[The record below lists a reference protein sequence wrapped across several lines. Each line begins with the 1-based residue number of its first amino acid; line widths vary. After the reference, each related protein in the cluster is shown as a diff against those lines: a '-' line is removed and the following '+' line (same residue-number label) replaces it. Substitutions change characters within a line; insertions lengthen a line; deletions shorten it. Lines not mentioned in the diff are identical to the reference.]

1 MVTLYRRDKFI
12 KERFNMNSTKKVIA
26 TTEAPSAIGPYSQGI
41 AATGTAV
48 FVSGQIPL
56 DPVTGSI
63 VGGAIEAQARQALNN
78 VKAVLAAAGAGLENV
93 VKTTV
98 FLTDMNDF
106 AAMNAI
112 YAEFFNENCP
122 ARSAV
127 QVARLPKDVKVE
139 IEAIAFI

>member
-1 MVTLYRRDKFI
+1 MS
-12 KERFNMNSTKKVIA
+12 STKKAIA

-56 DPVTGSI
+56 DPATGSI
-63 VGGAIEAQARQALNN
+63 VGESIDVQARQSLNN
-78 VKAVLAAAGAGLENV
+78 LKAVLAAAGAGLENV

-98 FLTDMNDF
+98 FLADMNDF
-106 AAMNAI
+106 AAMNAV
-112 YAEFFNENCP
+112 YSEFFTENCP

-139 IEAIAFI
+139 IEAIAFV

>member
-1 MVTLYRRDKFI
+1 
-12 KERFNMNSTKKVIA
+12 MNGTKKIIA
-26 TTEAPSAIGPYSQGI
+26 TTEAPAAIGPYSQGI

-56 DPVTGSI
+56 DPATGSI
-63 VGGAIEAQARQALNN
+63 AGGTIETQARQSLNN
-78 VKAVLAAAGAGLENV
+78 VKAVLKAAGAELGNV

-106 AAMNAI
+106 AAMNAV
-112 YAEFFNENCP
+112 YTEFFTENCP

-127 QVARLPKDVKVE
+127 QVARLPKDVRVE

>member
-1 MVTLYRRDKFI
+1 MSKT
-12 KERFNMNSTKKVIA
+12 VI
-26 TTEAPSAIGPYSQGI
+26 TSPNAPAAIGTYSQAIKAGN
-41 AATGTAV
+41 TV
-48 FVSGQIPL
+48 YLSGQIPL
-56 DPVTGSI
+56 DPVTGS
-63 VGGAIEAQARQALNN
+63 VAGSSIETQARQSLSN
-78 VKAVLAAAGAGLENV
+78 VRAVLAAAGAGLENV

-106 AAMNAI
+106 AAMNAV
-112 YAEFFNENCP
+112 YTEFFKENCP